1 MTLENPHLAS
11 RSPISLYVMNRIEIE
26 QALLDVFSVFL
37 SRKMESSVVRT
48 SESEWDSL
56 KHLQILFAV
65 EDKFGVQFIEE
76 EIPRLNSLVIFT
88 EQLENSYAA

>member
-1 MTLENPHLAS
+1 
-11 RSPISLYVMNRIEIE
+11 MNRIEIE

-56 KHLQILFAV
+56 KHLQTLFAV

>member
-1 MTLENPHLAS
+1 
-11 RSPISLYVMNRIEIE
+11 
-26 QALLDVFSVFL
+26 
-37 SRKMESSVVRT
+37 MESSVVRT

-76 EIPRLNSLVIFT
+76 KIPRLNSLVIFT

>member
-1 MTLENPHLAS
+1 
-11 RSPISLYVMNRIEIE
+11 
-26 QALLDVFSVFL
+26 
-37 SRKMESSVVRT
+37 MESSVVGT

-56 KHLQILFAV
+56 KHMQIAFAV
-65 EDKFGVQFIEE
+65 KDNFGVQFIEK

>member
-1 MTLENPHLAS
+1 
-11 RSPISLYVMNRIEIE
+11 MNRIEIE
-26 QALLDVFSVFL
+26 QALLDAFSVFL
-37 SRKMESSVVRT
+37 SRKMESSVVGT

-65 EDKFGVQFIEE
+65 EDRFAVQFIEE
-76 EIPRLNSLVIFT
+76 EIPRLNSLVTFT